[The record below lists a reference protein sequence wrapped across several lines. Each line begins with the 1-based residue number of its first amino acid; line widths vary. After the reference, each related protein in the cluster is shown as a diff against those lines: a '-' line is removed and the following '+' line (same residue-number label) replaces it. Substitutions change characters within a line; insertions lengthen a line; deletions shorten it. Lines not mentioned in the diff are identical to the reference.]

1 MKKSNLEIR
10 VGLFVLAALLTVG
23 FLVVAFGRFGELFKT
38 SYQLTLEFERA
49 NGIIKNAQVL
59 YRGANVGKV
68 ASKPMIAD
76 GGNRVD
82 LLVQINSDV
91 EIDRA
96 SMFKIDSYGL
106 LGDRFVDVVPPDEP
120 SGEYF
125 EPGDRA
131 LGSQAFGIGELTEE
145 LQPVIDRMERIIA
158 ELDES
163 DVAEEVGRSVA
174 KLNDVLEKMD
184 QVMGEATEGKG
195 AFHMIMNDP
204 EVAEDMKATMQEFR
218 LLSENLRKRGVLF
231 YKDLS
236 QEEDQ
241 GKAGRGGQMSPMIR
255 DRLK

>member
-10 VGLFVLAALLTVG
+10 VGLFVLVALLTVG

-38 SYQLTLEFERA
+38 SYELTLEFERA

-91 EIDRA
+91 KIDRA
-96 SMFKIDSYGL
+96 STFQIGSYGL
-106 LGDRFVDVVPPDEP
+106 LGDRFVDVVPPDDP

-125 EPGDRA
+125 EPGERA
-131 LGSQAFGIGELTEE
+131 TGSQAVGIGELAEE
-145 LQPVIDRMERIIA
+145 LKPVIDRMEKIIA
-158 ELDES
+158 ELDDS

-174 KLNDVLEKMD
+174 KLNDVLEKVD

-204 EVAEDMKATMQEFR
+204 EVAADLKVSIEEVR

-236 QEEDQ
+236 DEEQ
-241 GKAGRGGQMSPMIR
+241 GSDGGGDKMSPMIQ